1 MRICRMRR
9 NYKLEK
15 KKKKTI
21 GMLKFKR
28 QMEKKITKDKKK
40 LKVESFFKMF
50 VDEEKERNNMVIH
63 VRFANKQDFC

>member
-15 KKKKTI
+15 KNKTI
-21 GMLKFKR
+21 GMLKFKM

>member
-1 MRICRMRR
+1 
-9 NYKLEK
+9 
-15 KKKKTI
+15 
-21 GMLKFKR
+21 MLTFKM
-28 QMEKKITKDKKK
+28 QMEKKIIKYKKK